1 MKMKKKVIIELEI
14 DAESCACLDGNPC
27 LDGKLLEQAVEKD
40 LPVSVESRLDS
51 MSGDVGCYNDGKPFG
66 YKYKSTG
73 FTIE

>member
-14 DAESCACLDGNPC
+14 DAESCGC

-40 LPVSVESRLDS
+40 LPFTVETRLDI
-51 MSGDVGCYNDGKPFG
+51 MSGDVGCYNDGTPFG
-66 YKYKSTG
+66 YKYKPSC

>member
-14 DAESCACLDGNPC
+14 DAESRGG

-40 LPVSVESRLDS
+40 LSFTVEPRLDN
-51 MSGDVGCYNDGKPFG
+51 MYGDVGCYNDGKPFG
-66 YKYKSTG
+66 YKYKPTG

>member
-14 DAESCACLDGNPC
+14 DVESCGG

-40 LPVSVESRLDS
+40 LPHTVETRMYI

-66 YKYKSTG
+66 YKFKPTG